1 MRRFFALA
9 LPGAEQA
16 DLAARMGGPGW
27 RWAEPEGLHLTLA
40 FLGEVPEPAVGTL
53 EAAALEV
60 ATRHRPFELRG
71 AGLGQFP
78 PVGAPRV
85 LWLGFKPSEPLD
97 ALAEDLRGALRRAG
111 VAFDPKPFM
120 PHLTLARR
128 GAGACPGL
136 PLTPPPAV
144 RWPVSALTL
153 MSSDQGRYRPTRS
166 WALG

>member
-9 LPGAEQA
+9 LPGAVQA
-16 DLAARMGGPGW
+16 GLGAWMGGPGW

-40 FLGEVPEPAVGTL
+40 FLGEVPEAAVGPL
-53 EAAALEV
+53 ETAAREV
-60 ATRHRPFELRG
+60 ATRHRPFELRS

-85 LWLGFKPSEPLD
+85 LWLGFEPSEPLD
-97 ALAEDLRGALRRAG
+97 ALAGDLREVLRRAG
-111 VAFDPKPFM
+111 VAFNPKPFT

-128 GAGACPGL
+128 GAGVRPGL

-144 RWPVSALTL
+144 RWPVAALSL
-153 MSSDQGRYRPTRS
+153 MSSDQGRYRPTGS